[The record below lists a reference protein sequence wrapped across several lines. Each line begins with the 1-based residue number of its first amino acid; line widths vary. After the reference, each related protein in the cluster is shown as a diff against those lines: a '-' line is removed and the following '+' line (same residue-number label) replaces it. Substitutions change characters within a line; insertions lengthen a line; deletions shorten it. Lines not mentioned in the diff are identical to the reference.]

1 MSKNKS
7 MSTRSRAVGVLF
19 NEGEYAMLIRK
30 ATELTLAEG
39 RRVSVAELVRRTTLA
54 AYPELREIAVT
65 NES

>member
-1 MSKNKS
+1 

-19 NEGEYAMLIRK
+19 DEGEYAALIRK

-54 AYPELREIAVT
+54 IYPEIQEAVVN